1 MLQLS
6 NAVRKLPHLFSVLA
20 NHSNHNSNSTN
31 LEIEPMLLYQELSSL
46 ERILTSSPLVRK
58 NHGTIINNTNVRP
71 NLSASLQIRITKRH
85 KENRETIILNR
96 NRSNALSRSKGSSL
110 TSHLDLAEQEWKVL
124 QEILLLKEVVLSK
137 VLLRVTLEVVQCA
150 AAVVQTILAEE

>member
-1 MLQLS
+1 
-6 NAVRKLPHLFSVLA
+6 
-20 NHSNHNSNSTN
+20 
-31 LEIEPMLLYQELSSL
+31 LYQELSSL

-58 NHGTIINNTNVRP
+58 NHGTITNNTNVRP

>member
-6 NAVRKLPHLFSVLA
+6 NAVRKLLHLFSVQA

-31 LEIEPMLLYQELSSL
+31 QEIEPTLLYLELSSL
-46 ERILTSSPLVRK
+46 ERIHTNSHLVRK
-58 NHGTIINNTNVRP
+58 NHGTTTNVLP
-71 NLSASLQIRITKRH
+71 NQSANHQIRITKRH

-124 QEILLLKEVVLSK
+124 QETQLLKEVDLSK
-137 VLLRVTLEVVQCA
+137 VRLKATQMVVDRTA
-150 AAVVQTILAEE
+150 TTAVVQIIQEVK

>member
-6 NAVRKLPHLFSVLA
+6 NAVRKLPHLFSVQA

-31 LEIEPMLLYQELSSL
+31 QEIEPTLLYLELSSL
-46 ERILTSSPLVRK
+46 ERIHTNSHLVRK
-58 NHGTIINNTNVRP
+58 NHGTTTNVLP
-71 NLSASLQIRITKRH
+71 NQSANLQTRITKRH

-150 AAVVQTILAEE
+150 AAVVLTILAEE